1 MEITHMKKWQKRAR
15 RRLFFREEPARMKG
29 LDWIVMLAVTLVY
42 AVVAFT
48 NLGST
53 DIPTTFYSAAQAA
66 EEIIISFEQAQ
77 TIETIKYDALMGDGT
92 LSLFYSDDDEGYTQL
107 MHTYDVTDEYGEVT
121 TTTAPHTID
130 HSAINILEWQFID
143 VSFTAKYV
151 MLCID
156 SPGVQ
161 ILEMAFCGE
170 DGQPVAI
177 ADVESLDPEAP
188 RGNDPANMFDE
199 QELVPLMTSHMTE
212 TYFDEVY
219 HVRTAYEQIH
229 HLTPYE
235 ITHPPLGKTLIGI
248 GIRIFGMNPFGWRC
262 VGTLFGVLMLPLM
275 YIFAK
280 RLFKKTLFAFIPTFL
295 FAVDFMHFA
304 QTRIATIDSYSVF
317 FIMLMY
323 YFMYIYTENSY
334 NREPLKKTLLPL
346 ALCGISF
353 GLGAATK
360 WLCLYAGVGLALIFL
375 IQMMYRYREY
385 AYAKG
390 VLAHKE
396 ESGGSMPEG
405 KRALYETLVR
415 DYAKNTLTTLLW
427 CVLFFIIVPLIIYY
441 LAYIPYMKVAE
452 NPYDFAG
459 VLHNQ
464 EYMWNY
470 HSTLQT
476 DSPHPF
482 ASKWYLWPV
491 DYRPMFFF
499 QGEGYPDG
507 VISGISSMGNPAVWW
522 GGLIAVVTL
531 FVLRIAAPRTQ
542 TPTGMPEKKSC
553 FGRRTLFI
561 TIAALSQYL
570 PWVIISRETYI
581 YHYFA
586 TVPFLILLTAVLAKY
601 LIERFRCGKWVIFAY
616 LGICLVLFVM
626 FYPVISGMPV
636 SLSYSD
642 TFLRWISTW
651 PFY

>member
-1 MEITHMKKWQKRAR
+1 MDKIHIKKWQKRAR

-29 LDWIVMLAVTLVY
+29 IDWIVMLALTLVY

-53 DIPTTFYSAAQAA
+53 DIPTTYYTAAQAG
-66 EEIIISFEQAQ
+66 EQIVIEFEQTE
-77 TIETIKYDALMGDGT
+77 TITAIKYDALMGDGT
-92 LSLFYSDDDEGYTQL
+92 LAVFYSTDGEGYTQL
-107 MHTYDVTDEYGEVT
+107 TQTYDIVGEDGEVS
-121 TTTAPHTID
+121 TTTAPHAIE
-130 HSAINILEWQFID
+130 HSAIDILEWQFIG
-143 VSFTAKYV
+143 VSFTAKYIS
-151 MLCID
+151 LRID
-156 SPGVQ
+156 DPGVQ
-161 ILEMAFCGE
+161 ILEMAFCGA
-170 DGQPVAI
+170 DGQPVSI
-177 ADVESLDPEAP
+177 SSVSSLDPEAP

-199 QELVPLMTSHMTE
+199 QQFVPLMTSHMTE

-219 HVRTAYEQIH
+219 HARTAYEQIN

-248 GIRIFGMNPFGWRC
+248 GIRLFGMNPFGWRC

-275 YIFAK
+275 YLFAK
-280 RLFKKTLFAFIPTFL
+280 RLFKKTLYAFIPTFL

-323 YFMYIYTENSY
+323 FFMYMYTERSY

-346 ALCGISF
+346 ALAGISF

-360 WLCLYAGVGLALIFL
+360 WLCLYAGAGLALIFIL
-375 IQMMYRYREY
+375 QMAQRYREY
-385 AYAKG
+385 VYARG
-390 VLAHKE
+390 VLLRKDDN
-396 ESGGSMPEG
+396 SSMPEG
-405 KRALYETLVR
+405 KRVLYETLVR

-427 CVLFFIIVPLIIYY
+427 CMLFFIIVPLVIYY

-459 VLHNQ
+459 ILHNQ

-470 HSTLQT
+470 HSTLQAT
-476 DSPHPF
+476 SPHPF
-482 ASKWYLWPV
+482 ASRWYTWPL
-491 DYRPMFFF
+491 DLKPMFFF

-522 GGLIAVVTL
+522 GGIVAAVTL
-531 FVLRIAAPRTQ
+531 FVLRIAAPRMQ
-542 TPTGMPEKKSC
+542 TPAGIPEMKSC

-581 YHYFA
+581 YHFFA
-586 TVPFLILLTAVLAKY
+586 TVPFMLLLIGVLAKY
-601 LIERFRCGKWVIFAY
+601 LIECTRHGKWVVYTY

-626 FYPVISGMPV
+626 FYPVISGTPV
-636 SLSYSD
+636 NLSYSD